1 MKWHEDY
8 IRRVEQSI
16 QAAEKQLSRA
26 SYISECTEN
35 AGLRA
40 IYSKQATWLA
50 DVVYAASCEL
60 ERQKNGYYEKVNR

>member
-16 QAAEKQLSRA
+16 QAAEKQLIRA
-26 SYISECTEN
+26 TYISDCTGN

-40 IYSKQATWLA
+40 IYGKQAMWLA

-60 ERQKNGYYEKVNR
+60 ERQKNGILPKGK